1 MNMMFKGLGVNRAR
15 SGQRRTTSAQRAVLT
30 LSGYSTMVPWTAD
43 EDTLL
48 AELCEQHTKKDGRV
62 DWSAVWGA
70 ATGALA
76 ARTQKSL
83 ERRWAKRDG
92 REEAAEQRR
101 VPKRAAQLVE
111 EMKRR
116 KPKRAA
122 QLVEEMKRRK
132 PKRAAQLVEEMKR
145 REPKRAAEPYFSEF
159 PAAEVRQQVVES
171 EPAGSPKL
179 DLSAVSITIFSPAQ
193 LESMGLSIRAQVP

>member
-122 QLVEEMKRRK
+122 QLVEEMKRR
-132 PKRAAQLVEEMKR
+132 
-145 REPKRAAEPYFSEF
+145 EPKRAAEPYFSEF